1 MPRLRGGNFPVNQ
14 EVEYTEEELQIL
26 REAVLTS
33 GIAVVMCEFTLI
45 STPIEVATL
54 AKELIKAA
62 KKHPNNQ
69 LIQILFGEAAGK
81 KQSKQKHQEIK
92 VTAEN
97 ALEIA
102 IAQINQAIA
111 ILQQKLTPE
120 EIQAYKEFIY
130 ACAERV
136 ANAAGEGLFG
146 TGKKVSKKEAATL
159 AQLKIALSL

>member
-1 MPRLRGGNFPVNQ
+1 MPRLRGEKFPVNQ
-14 EVEYTEEELQIL
+14 QVEYTEEELQTL

-54 AKELIKAA
+54 AKELMKAA
-62 KKHPNNQ
+62 KKHPHNQ
-69 LIQILFGEAAGK
+69 LIQTLFGEAAGK
-81 KQSKQKHQEIK
+81 KQSKQTNQEIK

-111 ILQQKLTPE
+111 ILQQKVTPE

-136 ANAAGEGLFG
+136 ANAAGEGLLG
-146 TGKKVSKKEAATL
+146 TGEKVSQKEAATL
-159 AQLKIALSL
+159 NQLKTALNL

>member
-1 MPRLRGGNFPVNQ
+1 MPRLRGEKFPVNQ
-14 EVEYTEEELQIL
+14 EVEYTEKELQTL

-62 KKHPNNQ
+62 KKHPHNQ
-69 LIQILFGEAAGK
+69 LIQTLFGEAGGK
-81 KQSKQKHQEIK
+81 KQSKQKNQEIK
-92 VTAEN
+92 VNAEN

-102 IAQINQAIA
+102 IAQINHAIL
-111 ILQQKLTPE
+111 ILQQKAPE
-120 EIQAYKEFIY
+120 EIYAYKEFIY

-146 TGKKVSKKEAATL
+146 TGKKISKKEAATL
-159 AQLKIALSL
+159 AQLQFALSL